1 MPNMVP
7 IVGSA
12 DFLGLYVQ
20 KIFLENV
27 KDQFNILQRLVR
39 SCVKARG
46 TQNLNFCTYL
56 YLFDVSN

>member
-1 MPNMVP
+1 MVP

-20 KIFLENV
+20 KIFLENI
-27 KDQFNILQRLVR
+27 KGQFKILQRLVR

-46 TQNLNFCTYL
+46 TQNFYFCTYL
-56 YLFDVSN
+56 HLFDVSN